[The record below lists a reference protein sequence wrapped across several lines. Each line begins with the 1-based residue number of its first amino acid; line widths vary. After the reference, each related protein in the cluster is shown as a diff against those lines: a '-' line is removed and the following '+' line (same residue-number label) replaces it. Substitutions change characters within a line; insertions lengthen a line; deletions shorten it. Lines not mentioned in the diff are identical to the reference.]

1 MLVLYIIISKKYYI
15 DEKISDEVTPEV
27 AFGCHLFTIL
37 LYNLTSITQNTREQR
52 QHPWVS
58 IYSAARDVIRY
69 DKNLVNIFNRFLT
82 IKTLNM
88 SLKLSKNLKT

>member
-1 MLVLYIIISKKYYI
+1 LFLFYNFKKCYI
-15 DEKISDEVTPEV
+15 DEKTSDEVTPEV

-58 IYSAARDVIRY
+58 IYGAARDVIR
-69 DKNLVNIFNRFLT
+69 
-82 IKTLNM
+82 
-88 SLKLSKNLKT
+88 